1 MNDDPAFLSRWSR
14 RKQQAREEVEETPPA
29 ESAAEAPPEPEK
41 PEAEILAELGLKD
54 PDEMAEGDDFSAF
67 MSAAVPQALRNRA
80 LKKLWLTNPAFAD
93 LDGLLDYG
101 EDFTGNGG
109 IVGKMATAYRVG
121 KGYAG
126 KLAEK
131 TAEDDPELVSESPD
145 GDDGKTAEL
154 LPLELSAATVAEKKS
169 EEVESAVPENAGE
182 IATQSTGERRQVVRK
197 RMKFRF

>member
-1 MNDDPAFLSRWSR
+1 MSDDPAFLSRWSR
-14 RKQQAREEVEETPPA
+14 RKQQAREEVAETPSAEPA
-29 ESAAEAPPEPEK
+29 TEAPPEPEK
-41 PEAEILAELGLKD
+41 TEAEILAELGLKD

-80 LKKLWLTNPAFAD
+80 LKKLWQTNPAFAD

-126 KLAEK
+126 KLADTESG
-131 TAEDDPELVSESPD
+131 TDSESPD
-145 GDDGKTAEL
+145 GDDEKTAEL
-154 LPLELSAATVAEKKS
+154 PAPEPSAATRAEKKP
-169 EEVESAVPENAGE
+169 EEAEASVFENVTEA
-182 IATQSTGERRQVVRK
+182 ATQPADEPRPTSRK